1 MREQV
6 KELWKLCFPDDSDEF
21 VNLYFSSR
29 YTDEINSAIT
39 EDGRVV
45 SALQRIPYPMQFMDT
60 VIPVAY
66 ISGACTH
73 PEFRSRGLM
82 SQLLDEAHRR
92 MYTDGKYLSL
102 LIPANEGLV
111 GYYAKF
117 GYRVSFQQEE
127 KLLTGMCKTVDNS
140 ECQLIFNKLCLLE
153 NEVRELTDFVN
164 QQLSTYSASILH
176 PLHDMK
182 IVLSD
187 LHLSGGQAWT
197 AHDEKGNL
205 CALALLIASDNQVV
219 IKELV
224 ATEAKA
230 ESAMLSFI
238 FSRYSVSEAVKPS
251 PCGMARVINAYRM
264 LEAVAHGMEGRHI
277 VEIYGDS
284 LIPENN
290 GVYFISDGKCR
301 KTENHDCVTDAEC
314 LRMHINDMPSW
325 LFRNM
330 KPYMS
335 LMLD

>member
-29 YTDEINSAIT
+29 YTDEINSAIM
-39 EDGRVV
+39 ENGMVV

-73 PEFRSRGLM
+73 PESRSRGLM
-82 SQLLDEAHRR
+82 SQLLDETHRR
-92 MYTDGKYLSL
+92 MYIDGKYLSV

-111 GYYAKF
+111 GYYSKF
-117 GYRVSFQQEE
+117 GYGVSFQQEE

-140 ECQLIFNKLCLLE
+140 ECQLIF
-153 NEVRELTDFVN
+153 RELYQLKSEVQEVADFVN

-176 PLHDMK
+176 PLNDMN

-187 LHLSGGQAWT
+187 LYLSGGQTWA
-197 AHDEKGNL
+197 AHDENGNL
-205 CALALLIASDNQVV
+205 CALVLLLSTDNRLV
-219 IKELV
+219 IKELL
-224 ATEAKA
+224 ATDVKA

-238 FSRYSVSEAVKPS
+238 FNHYSVSEAVKPS
-251 PCGMARVINAYRM
+251 PCGMVRVINAYHM
-264 LEAVAHGMEGRHI
+264 LETVAHGMEGKHI
-277 VEIYGDS
+277 VEIYGDDVVS
-284 LIPENN
+284 ENN

-301 KTENHDCVTDAEC
+301 KTENHDYVTDAEF
-314 LRMHINDMPSW
+314 LKIHINDMPSW
-325 LFRNM
+325 LFLNM